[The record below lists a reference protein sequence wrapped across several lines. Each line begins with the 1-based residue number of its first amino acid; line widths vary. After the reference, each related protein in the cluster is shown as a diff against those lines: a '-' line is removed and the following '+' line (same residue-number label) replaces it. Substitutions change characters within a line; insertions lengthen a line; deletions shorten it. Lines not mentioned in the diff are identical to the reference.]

1 MKGDTFTS
9 ETEDADIMVDVQDA
23 RVLLQW
29 PKGAEGKV
37 LTPTD
42 SDRSSWEGEKSPQ
55 HRVASAARQGRGA
68 GQGPPYTSP
77 LRQQARLQSPVSP
90 SPVLQNAV
98 AAASSGHLDSNPTQ
112 AVPVQV
118 YEDAPSDEEKGN
130 GEIAET
136 QQTQISTQVATQ
148 NKHLLEASQGTT
160 NSPLSDPPHDFSDN
174 DEENDPIISS
184 FGPFGANLQSRM
196 ENVNTI
202 SPLQHIGHSP
212 DSRRRPLQP
221 LKEES
226 ISPQRPGLGNK
237 RRRLAQQEDIAAASN
252 NTTDIANHIINQLA
266 YSALSATPLSTLYE
280 GMPSNLKYPKYLN
293 GELFTTIML
302 ESLLDTTACIGA
314 VQRSGKDA
322 AGKRLE
328 SEFYYVPEQDG
339 DERRREV
346 VTGLGG
352 RGLRN
357 CRKSHKVSQVN
368 QLTFPTA
375 WGNKRNWANGAQNSN
390 ISGGSRSEMYPIREV
405 ESRVNEIRLRTWICF
420 TPTCLS
426 KLAACAYTISV
437 FLAPSSSSS
446 SCIAN
451 GAHSCFRP
459 LVFDLI
465 WFGLISDSVA

>member
-55 HRVASAARQGRGA
+55 HRVASAARSGRGLDR
-68 GQGPPYTSP
+68 GPPFTSP

-90 SPVLQNAV
+90 SPALRNGLVP
-98 AAASSGHLDSNPTQ
+98 ASSGSLDSNPPQ

-118 YEDAPSDEEKGN
+118 YEDQPSDEEKADK
-130 GEIAET
+130 EDAQT

-148 NKHLLEASQGTT
+148 NKHLLELSQGTST
-160 NSPLSDPPHDFSDN
+160 CSPSDPPHDFSDN

-196 ENVNTI
+196 ENVHAV
-202 SPLQHIGHSP
+202 SPLQHVGNSP
-212 DSRRRPLQP
+212 GTRRRPLQP
-221 LKEES
+221 LKDES
-226 ISPQRPGLGNK
+226 ISPQRPSPGNK
-237 RRRLAQQEDIAAASN
+237 RRRLAQHEDVVAASDN
-252 NTTDIANHIINQLA
+252 SSDITNHIINQLA
-266 YSALSATPLSTLYE
+266 YSALSATPLSSLYE
-280 GMPSNLKYPKYLN
+280 GMPSNLRYPKYLN
-293 GELFTTIML
+293 GRLFTATML
-302 ESLLDTTACIGA
+302 ESLLNNTACIGA

-328 SEFYYVPEQDG
+328 SEFYYVPEKDD

-357 CRKSHKVSQVN
+357 CRKSHKVRTDGTLKGSGEQANV
-368 QLTFPTA
+368 PTA
-375 WGNKRNWANGAQNSN
+375 ILLAETEVVAPQYKIVNST
-390 ISGGSRSEMYPIREV
+390 V
-405 ESRVNEIRLRTWICF
+405 VRTRI
-420 TPTCLS
+420 
-426 KLAACAYTISV
+426 
-437 FLAPSSSSS
+437 
-446 SCIAN
+446 
-451 GAHSCFRP
+451 
-459 LVFDLI
+459 
-465 WFGLISDSVA
+465 